1 VGAGDTAMRLLELQ
15 DEISDLR
22 KKLEDRDEELKSRQ
36 DEVLCLSASLL
47 EKEQLL
53 FGAGIQSSES
63 KDDTSDA
70 AKVRAP
76 AACCATSRCPAL
88 RCARVLC
95 AAAVAVTVLLLCCLL
110 SVSIASVLFC
120 LPALSSRRSFVAS
133 CRLVSLAPCRLVSP
147 RVPACVLCAVCV
159 LLLRASCSC
168 RCLARP

>member
-1 VGAGDTAMRLLELQ
+1 MRLLELQ

-76 AACCATSRCPAL
+76 AACCATSRCAAL
-88 RCARVLC
+88 RRARVLC
-95 AAAVAVTVLLLCCLL
+95 AAAVAVTVLLLCCPF
-110 SVSIASVLFC
+110 SVSIASC
-120 LPALSSRRSFVAS
+120 ALPSSRAVVASLFVAS